1 MVRKIFLISVLFAVA
16 GMMLFS
22 AFPVF
27 AANEPVES
35 CKLLR
40 AVTIGAVTKNAG
52 EVVVGTTTPNWGAF
66 CFINSLNVVTNYVF
80 IALFVLAALLIAI
93 AGFLFITAGGDPEKT
108 KKAQSMVLYAVIG
121 IVVAL
126 LARVIPN
133 IASSIVG

>member
-1 MVRKIFLISVLFAVA
+1 MVRKIFLLSVLFAVA

-27 AANEPVES
+27 AADEPVDS
-35 CKLLR
+35 CTLLR
-40 AVTIGAVTKNAG
+40 AVTIGTVTKNANA
-52 EVVVGTTTPNWGAF
+52 VVNATTSNWGAF

>member
-27 AANEPVES
+27 AADEPVDS
-35 CKLLR
+35 CTLLR
-40 AVTIGAVTKNAG
+40 AVTIGTVTKNANA
-52 EVVVGTTTPNWGAF
+52 VVNATTSNWGAF